1 MKKKTFSVEAFK
13 CSINDRLA
21 TSFISDRELSQLCL
35 TLRMSCMKPAIM
47 VALDILRKMKYQLD
61 AFQVL
66 EAPIAMMILK
76 RSSLTPANTAENIAD
91 NACQI
96 R

>member
-1 MKKKTFSVEAFK
+1 MKHLNAPLMIDWQPPLFQTESCRSYV
-13 CSINDRLA
+13 LP
-21 TSFISDRELSQLCL
+21 
-35 TLRMSCMKPAIM
+35 LRMSYMKPAIM
-47 VALDILRKMKYQLD
+47 VALDILTKMKYQLD
-61 AFQVL
+61 AAQVL